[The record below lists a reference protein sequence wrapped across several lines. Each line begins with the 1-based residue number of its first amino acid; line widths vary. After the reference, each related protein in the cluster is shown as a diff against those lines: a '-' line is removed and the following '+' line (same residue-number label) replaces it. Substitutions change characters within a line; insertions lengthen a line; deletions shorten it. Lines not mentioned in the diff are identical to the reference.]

1 MRKNMV
7 RIGAIKSRFPI
18 SMAAQEI
25 ASVASSAL
33 TGSPL
38 ESSSL
43 KMFSGGISSSLVIA
57 CRRRG
62 ALVSDCRA
70 APSVDSREP
79 ITMRNGNGQAT
90 KVTASCPF
98 ACFLGDWSRRL
109 QLKMT
114 MESREI
120 EK

>member
-1 MRKNMV
+1 MV

-25 ASVASSAL
+25 AIVAKSAL

-38 ESSSL
+38 ASSSL
-43 KMFSGGISSSLVIA
+43 KMFSGGMSSSLVIA

-70 APSVDSREP
+70 APSVDNSEP
-79 ITMRNGNGQAT
+79 TTIRKGNGQAT
-90 KVTASCPF
+90 RVTASCPF
-98 ACFLGDWSRRL
+98 ACFFGLPVVLS
-109 QLKMT
+109 
-114 MESREI
+114 
-120 EK
+120 